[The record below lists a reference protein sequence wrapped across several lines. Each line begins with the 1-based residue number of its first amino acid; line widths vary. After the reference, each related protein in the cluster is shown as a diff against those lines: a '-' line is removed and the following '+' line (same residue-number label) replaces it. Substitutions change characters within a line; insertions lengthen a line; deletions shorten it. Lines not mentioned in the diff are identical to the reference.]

1 MKRVLLLLGLMLIL
15 ITACSSE
22 KPITLDL
29 DSKDPIVQEEE
40 DSFQSVHSLKADPS
54 LFHFV
59 GDWLTDS
66 KILYV
71 EKNER
76 LYQVNYF
83 DVETGDSGIIYEDP
97 SFITDI
103 IVHPSQEYILIH
115 TSDQSDV
122 AILKVL
128 TTEGTVIHEMEI
140 ASTEITVNWN
150 SVDAQKLL
158 ITAFHEDWTFD
169 TFVFNGHTE
178 NLYVVTIDDPFPK
191 WAGINQIV
199 SIFYTEHILDGGNL
213 QFLNVENDEITYS
226 ESEDIIYFDSY
237 GDRLLTVNAPNNEL
251 FTFSMSSFDGQVISE
266 WQMPAVSNYSEWV
279 IPEVEW
285 INENHI
291 LFKGAQKGGQLDDI
305 GQSFNL
311 HEWIDGVSSKVMEGM
326 GAEPLKCSPTGK
338 YCLSGYTS
346 EELIE
351 KDTGVK
357 QNWIHFEE

>member
-1 MKRVLLLLGLMLIL
+1 MKRVVMLLGLMLIF

-22 KPITLDL
+22 KPTTVDV
-29 DSKDPIVQEEE
+29 DNEDPILQVEE
-40 DSFQSVHSLKADPS
+40 DSNQSVHSFKANPS
-54 LFHFV
+54 FFHFV

-71 EKNER
+71 EKNEI
-76 LYQVNYF
+76 YQVNYF
-83 DVETGDSGIIYEDP
+83 DIETGESGMIYEDT

-122 AILKVL
+122 ASLKVL
-128 TTEGTVIHEMEI
+128 TTEGAIMHEMEI

-150 SVDAQKLL
+150 PVDAQKLL

-169 TFVFNGHTE
+169 IFIFNGHVE
-178 NLYVVTIDDPFPK
+178 NLFIVNIDDPFPK
-191 WAGINQIV
+191 WAGTDQVV
-199 SIFYTEHILDGGNL
+199 SIFFTEHLLDGGNL

-226 ESEDIIYFDSY
+226 ESGDIIYFDTY
-237 GDRLLTVNAPNNEL
+237 GDRLLTVKAPVNDL
-251 FTFSMSSFDGQVISE
+251 FTFSMSSLDGKVISE

-285 INENHI
+285 INENHM
-291 LFKGAQKGGQLDDI
+291 LFKSAQKSGQLDDI

-311 HEWIDGVSSKVMEGM
+311 HEWIDGVSSTVMEDM

-357 QNWIHFEE
+357 QNWIYFEE